1 MTIMINGKA
10 YGSGSGASKK
20 MARSNAAL
28 ETMDVLVPG
37 FKVSCYLLSLLSQR
51 GRVGKSAVCGV
62 GNREFESRDSCVVA
76 HLPTMSSA
84 YGKNAQQH

>member
-37 FKVSCYLLSLLSQR
+37 FKVSHLLSVLPQR
-51 GRVGKSAVCGV
+51 GRVGKSALCGV

-76 HLPTMSSA
+76 HLTTISSA
-84 YGKNAQQH
+84 HGKNAQQH